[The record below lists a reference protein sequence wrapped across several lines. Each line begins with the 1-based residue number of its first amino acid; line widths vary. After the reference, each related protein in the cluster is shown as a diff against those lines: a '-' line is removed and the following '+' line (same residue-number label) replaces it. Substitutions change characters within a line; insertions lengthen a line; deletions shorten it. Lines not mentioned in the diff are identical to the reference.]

1 MFKNDLSPSQSY
13 IFSKKE
19 KKDFFKKLGIFYNK
33 ITVDIISTKLE
44 ANYVCQKVT
53 IANSKR
59 RIIFYENNP
68 IFFEFDNDNFYPTI
82 YLVNMFPDLIKNFA
96 LIYDETD
103 SYLDNGADLM
113 LKGVLNRVD
122 LKNSN
127 FKMGELFIVVTMS
140 GYENKYLI

>member
-1 MFKNDLSPSQSY
+1 MFKNELNPSQSY

-19 KKDFFKKLGIFYNK
+19 KKDFFKKLGTFYNK
-33 ITVDIISTKLE
+33 ETIESISSKLDGT
-44 ANYVCQKVT
+44 YVCQKAT

-82 YLVNMFPDLIKNFA
+82 YILNMFPNLIRNFA

-113 LKGVLNRVD
+113 LKGVLNRAD
-122 LKNSN
+122 IKNSN
-127 FKMGELFIVVTMS
+127 FKLGELFIVVTMS
-140 GYENKYLI
+140 GYVK